1 MAPGYAR
8 RVEVVDVDGLVRGSS
23 RLSMPIAGNDVGSVT
38 FGRMPVDA
46 LLLALGSAFLHA
58 GWNYWVKTSNDRL
71 IAMWGVVAG
80 GAILFLPLV
89 LSRGIDPV
97 TYPYL
102 VASGMFL
109 TGYVFALATAYE
121 RVDFSLAYPVARG
134 TAPAI
139 AALLSLVF
147 VGETLGGWQT
157 VALGLIVLSLVSM
170 VGRPTGVPG
179 IEFALLTGLIIASY
193 SVIDAAGARR
203 IGDGLTYSAAVYVVN
218 AVFATPLVLLA
229 RRKRVMAAVRRDWLP
244 MLLAGAA
251 SVVAYALVL
260 SAALLAPIGLVAAVR
275 ETSVVIGAWLGTVRL
290 KEGGKRRR
298 IAAAVGVVAGIA
310 LLGFG

>member
-1 MAPGYAR
+1 LTSTGSLR
-8 RVEVVDVDGLVRGSS
+8 GLS
-23 RLSMPIAGNDVGSVT
+23 RHGVPIADNDVGSVT

-58 GWNYWVKTSNDRL
+58 GWNYWVKTSSDRL

-89 LSRGIDPV
+89 LIRGIDPV

-102 VASGMFL
+102 MASGVLL
-109 TGYVFALATAYE
+109 TGYVFALATAYD

-147 VGETLGGWQT
+147 VGETLGTWQT

-170 VGRPTGVPG
+170 VGRPSGVPG
-179 IEFALLTGLIIASY
+179 IEFALLTGVIIASY

-203 IGDGLTYSAAVYVVN
+203 IDDGLTYSAAVYVVN
-218 AVFATPLVLLA
+218 AGFATPLVLLA
-229 RRKRVMAAVRRDWLP
+229 RRERVIAAVRRDWLP

-290 KEGGKRRR
+290 KESGRRRR
-298 IAAAVGVVAGIA
+298 IAAAIGVVAGIA

>member
-1 MAPGYAR
+1 MTSTGSLR
-8 RVEVVDVDGLVRGSS
+8 GLSRHDV
-23 RLSMPIAGNDVGSVT
+23 PIADSDVGSVT
-38 FGRMPVDA
+38 FVWMPVDA

-58 GWNYWVKTSNDRL
+58 GWNYWVKTSSDRL
-71 IAMWGVVAG
+71 IAMWGVVSG

-89 LSRGIDPV
+89 LIRGIDPV

-102 VASGMFL
+102 LASGVFL
-109 TGYVFALATAYE
+109 TGYVFALATAYD

-147 VGETLGGWQT
+147 IGETLGAGQT

-170 VGRPTGVPG
+170 VGRPSGVPG
-179 IEFALLTGLIIASY
+179 IEFALLTGVIIASY

-203 IGDGLTYSAAVYVVN
+203 IDDGLTYSAAVYVVN

-229 RRKRVMAAVRRDWLP
+229 RRERVIAAVRRDWLP

-290 KEGGKRRR
+290 KESGRRRR
-298 IAAAVGVVAGIA
+298 IAAAIGVVSGIA